1 MPQCIKLTPGSI
13 ALGVLGP
20 LAKAA
25 TSLCIEQQLG
35 IKLKF
40 PKAIFLPVQY
50 LIWLLIT
57 DEWEIQRRFC

>member
-1 MPQCIKLTPGSI
+1 MPQCIKLLPRCI

-25 TSLCIEQQLG
+25 TSLCIEQQLD

-50 LIWLLIT
+50 FLAPNY
-57 DEWEIQRRFC
+57 